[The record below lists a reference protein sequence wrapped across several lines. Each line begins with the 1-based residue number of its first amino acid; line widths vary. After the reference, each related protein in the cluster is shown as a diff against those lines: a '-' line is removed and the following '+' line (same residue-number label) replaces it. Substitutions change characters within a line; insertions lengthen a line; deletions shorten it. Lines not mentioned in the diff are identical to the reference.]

1 MPDESGTSGIQLLKT
16 NLSDNSTEKVYNP
29 PVGYQ
34 VIEAMSSDSNYVVWA
49 EYDGKNGVSDDKLL
63 ALKSYNCITGEIA
76 TVAATNVVSST
87 FSDFP
92 INKGYI
98 TYVRRVNSSF
108 DIVSVRLGTN
118 EEQKLVTVAM
128 LPKNYAFDGKRLVWS
143 DEQGMLYT
151 IAVGDVATQKVNV
164 GSGVVDCNVFDGRY
178 IIFCQDFVLKVYDT
192 AANKIIFSAYDLEN
206 WTEDSL
212 MLNFFTLDAEAGVV
226 VAERTTKAEKSS
238 NYSIF
243 MLDFLEIAP

>member
-1 MPDESGTSGIQLLKT
+1 MTDARKTLDFQSFPGIAYISSGAI
-16 NLSDNSTEKVYNP
+16 
-29 PVGYQ
+29 
-34 VIEAMSSDSNYVVWA
+34 
-49 EYDGKNGVSDDKLL
+49 LL

-76 TVAATNVVSST
+76 TVAATNVVSGA

-128 LPKNYAFDGKRLVWS
+128 LLKNYAFDGKRLVWS

-178 IIFCQDFVLKVYDT
+178 IIFCQDFVLKVYNT
-192 AANKIIFSAYDLEN
+192 AANKIIFSASDLEN